1 MEVITLKKMNN
12 ALKWVLGAALIA
24 AIAVPTTVSAKP
36 EAKPEVASAAKS
48 EVMFAAKP
56 EAKPEVA

>member
-1 MEVITLKKMNN
+1 MNKMNK
-12 ALKWVLGAALIA
+12 AVKWMLGAALIA

-36 EAKPEVASAAKS
+36 EAKPEMASASKQGA
-48 EVMFAAKP
+48 MFAAKP